1 MVSFFHFTSL
11 SRSHILNNTFGQ
23 SNETTQL
30 ILTKNNSFKYNK
42 ELTSPNLYFYSLIFG
57 IIFVCSILF
66 CVVLCIIK
74 WLPGCLIRIIGLRTE
89 RVANSVRKSFRVKG
103 SIFHNTKTKRKI
115 FKRSEY
121 PEENRKCYKKSI
133 EHGTISEEEVFIPV
147 DNYEKRG
154 TGVNIDT
161 SNDLLKCSSKKM
173 EIKDKASTYKKCS
186 GENGKTKLIRDLFT
200 MTSHNEIMPP
210 WMEHRITTDQCVA
223 AAAAA
228 FLGGQNGG
236 VSGKTLTTPKMNPLG
251 ISLIRTAS
259 DKTQSSFGSSFWH
272 KITHRD
278 KTSNINSNNDI
289 LDMHRSNTTTDI
301 ADNSSSVI
309 FFDNGM
315 DDKKNKEMEYEYKS
329 VFNYQVP
336 SEKINNE
343 CLRGTLTFLLRYDFI
358 HRVLMVHVMRANGLL
373 IGDRSILD
381 PYIKMYLLPERRHHC
396 KTRIIKKNV
405 DPEYNEMFSFDVQYN
420 NLSSRMLQFT
430 VYSFDRF
437 TRHGLIGNVIMRD
450 LFEKSDLYSWTEYT
464 LPIVG
469 SQEKN
474 DFGDLLLYITY
485 SISEQKLFVT
495 VAKAYNLRPMDIT
508 GASDPYVKIDQ
519 IYHGKRIKQ
528 KKSSIKR
535 ANLNPVYNENLE
547 FDLPL
552 NEVRDTN
559 LLVQVMD
566 WDRIGRDDLL
576 GCCILGKD
584 SPTKEGFNQWSDCF
598 SFLDAT
604 RFKSFNTN
612 IASGNIVIHDGSIA
626 TNGLIPP
633 TNPSGPNLST
643 SLNTNG
649 YFSTK
654 SIGTWHSLLDDI
666 PENYKDIPKAKK
678 NSFK

>member
-1 MVSFFHFTSL
+1 MFH
-11 SRSHILNNTFGQ
+11 NTIGQ
-23 SNETTQL
+23 LNETTQL
-30 ILTKNNSFKYNK
+30 ILSKNNSFKLEN
-42 ELTSPNLYFYSLIFG
+42 ESTSPNFYFYALIFG
-57 IIFVCSILF
+57 IIFVCLILF
-66 CVVLCIIK
+66 CVVVCIIK
-74 WLPGCLIRIIGLRTE
+74 WLPSCFIRIIGLRTE

-103 SIFHNTKTKRKI
+103 TIFRNSKTKRKI
-115 FKRSEY
+115 FKRNEYSE
-121 PEENRKCYKKSI
+121 EEKKCYKKSI
-133 EHGTISEEEVFIPV
+133 EDGTISEEEIFIPV
-147 DNYEKRG
+147 HNYGKKIPEIHINS
-154 TGVNIDT
+154 TG
-161 SNDLLKCSSKKM
+161 DLLKSSSKRGDSK
-173 EIKDKASTYKKCS
+173 EKTIAHKRNSNECS
-186 GENGKTKLIRDLFT
+186 KTKIIRDLFT

-228 FLGGQNGG
+228 FLGGQNGNAN
-236 VSGKTLTTPKMNPLG
+236 SKQLSNTKMNPLG
-251 ISLIRTAS
+251 VSLIRTSS

-278 KTSNINSNNDI
+278 KPSSLTSNSGI
-289 LDMHRSNTTTDI
+289 LDIHRSNTITEITD
-301 ADNSSSVI
+301 SPGSVV
-309 FFDNGM
+309 FFDNGT
-315 DDKKNKEMEYEYKS
+315 DEKKNKEIEYEERS

-336 SEKINNE
+336 SEKINND

-373 IGDRSILD
+373 IGDRTILD

-396 KTRIIKKNV
+396 KTRIVKKCV

-552 NEVRDTN
+552 HEVRDTN
-559 LLVQVMD
+559 LLIQVMD
-566 WDRIGRDDLL
+566 WDRIGKDDLL

-633 TNPSGPNLST
+633 SNTSGPSLSA

>member
-1 MVSFFHFTSL
+1 M
-11 SRSHILNNTFGQ
+11 
-23 SNETTQL
+23 
-30 ILTKNNSFKYNK
+30 
-42 ELTSPNLYFYSLIFG
+42 
-57 IIFVCSILF
+57 
-66 CVVLCIIK
+66 
-74 WLPGCLIRIIGLRTE
+74 
-89 RVANSVRKSFRVKG
+89 
-103 SIFHNTKTKRKI
+103 
-115 FKRSEY
+115 
-121 PEENRKCYKKSI
+121 
-133 EHGTISEEEVFIPV
+133 
-147 DNYEKRG
+147 
-154 TGVNIDT
+154 
-161 SNDLLKCSSKKM
+161 
-173 EIKDKASTYKKCS
+173 
-186 GENGKTKLIRDLFT
+186 

-210 WMEHRITTDQCVA
+210 WMEHRVTTDQCVV

-228 FLGGQNGG
+228 FMGGQHDP
-236 VSGKTLTTPKMNPLG
+236 SSSKQLATTRIGNLG
-251 ISLIRTAS
+251 ASLIRTSS
-259 DKTQSSFGSSFWH
+259 DKNASSIGSSFWH
-272 KITHRD
+272 RITHRGD
-278 KTSNINSNNDI
+278 SKPTQLPTHNGLLDLHRSATTDI
-289 LDMHRSNTTTDI
+289 LDSPDGG
-301 ADNSSSVI
+301 VI
-309 FFDNGM
+309 FFDNNSTDKRTYETPNDY
-315 DDKKNKEMEYEYKS
+315 DDGIVYNCGTS
-329 VFNYQVP
+329 T
-336 SEKINNE
+336 EKVNSD

-358 HRVLMVHVMRANGLL
+358 HRVLMVHVMRANSLL
-373 IGDRSILD
+373 IGDRQMLD

-396 KTRIIKKNV
+396 KTRIVKKSQ

-450 LFEKSDLYSWTEYT
+450 LFEKSDLYGWTEYT

-552 NEVRDTN
+552 HEVRDTN

-584 SPTKEGFNQWSDCF
+584 SPTKEGLNQWSDCF

-604 RFKSFNTN
+604 KFKSFNTN
-612 IASGNIVIHDGSIA
+612 IANGNIVIHDGSLA
-626 TNGLIPP
+626 TNGLIPSSNLP
-633 TNPSGPNLST
+633 TSSGPNLSA

-654 SIGTWHSLLDDI
+654 SIGTWHSLLDDV

>member
-1 MVSFFHFTSL
+1 MVSFYNFIS
-11 SRSHILNNTFGQ
+11 SARSHLLQDTNGK
-23 SNETTQL
+23 SNETSKL
-30 ILTKNNSFKYNK
+30 IFSKSNLFKNSN
-42 ELTSPNLYFYSLIFG
+42 EITSSNIYVYTLIFG
-57 IIFVCSILF
+57 IIFVVLMLF
-66 CVVLCIIK
+66 CIILCAIK
-74 WLPGCLIRIIGLRTE
+74 WLPSCLIRIIGPRTE
-89 RVANSVRKSFRVKG
+89 RVVSTVGKSFHVKG
-103 SIFHNTKTKRKI
+103 SIFTNSKTKQKF
-115 FKRSEY
+115 FKRNNCKEDKK
-121 PEENRKCYKKSI
+121 KCYKKSI
-133 EHGTISEEEVFIPV
+133 EDGTVSEEEIFIPINN
-147 DNYEKRG
+147 DEKKIPEIRI
-154 TGVNIDT
+154 NSCD
-161 SNDLLKCSSKKM
+161 DALKCSSKRRDSKQKS
-173 EIKDKASTYKKCS
+173 IKYKKNS
-186 GENGKTKLIRDLFT
+186 NEYSRTKIVRDLFM

-210 WMEHRITTDQCVA
+210 WMEHRMTTDQCVV

-228 FLGGQNGG
+228 FLGGQNGN
-236 VSGKTLTTPKMNPLG
+236 VSSKPLSNTKMNPLG
-251 ISLIRTAS
+251 VSLIRTSS

-278 KTSNINSNNDI
+278 KPSSVVTNNGIVDI
-289 LDMHRSNTTTDI
+289 HRSNTITEI
-301 ADNSSSVI
+301 SESPGSVV
-309 FFDNGM
+309 FFDNGL
-315 DDKKNKEMEYEYKS
+315 DEKKNKEMEYEERS

-336 SEKINNE
+336 AEKINND
-343 CLRGTLTFLLRYDFI
+343 CLRGNLTFLLRYDFI

-373 IGDRSILD
+373 IGDRTILD

-396 KTRIIKKNV
+396 KTRIIKKCV

-485 SISEQKLFVT
+485 SISDQKLFVT

-552 NEVRDTN
+552 HEVRDTN
-559 LLVQVMD
+559 LLIQVMD
-566 WDRIGRDDLL
+566 WDRIGKDDLL

-612 IASGNIVIHDGSIA
+612 IASGNIVINDGSIA

-633 TNPSGPNLST
+633 TNTSGPNLSA